1 MKGFLILLMTAIVVC
16 VGNRTLGVHKHRH
29 GRTGHK
35 PERDTG
41 SITLKPGTA
50 RNKLFPGYGTNFRY
64 IGEVKNG
71 LDRVTVVTS
80 IPIPKY
86 SVIEIKPIVF
96 NNCSEDLWRHGAR
109 TRGYPQYEKYDK
121 CNRVLAQARFYQSQ
135 QEELQFLLRQLL
147 THDLYLVLPELNQ
160 TPSMYNY
167 ESRKDNRPTDLQ
179 NPHKMKFTD
188 ETVNN
193 TAQTRGRRGFGSILA
208 KAIPDLITLAI
219 ESVSSYIK
227 GKQQQRINTAVEEL
241 RSDDNKI
248 NNDLKPYRNEH
259 LMYGR
264 YNLKSLRGII
274 NTINA
279 LHKKQNHFEWAVKQ
293 KDFNFRKSDM
303 NAVNY
308 NFEVMMYLKNVRE
321 EHVVSYREAVKAAR
335 DLLNGI
341 AIVTQ
346 GRLPRALISD
356 NQLREILGKVDAMVK
371 RNYPDY
377 VLAAKHISHYRDMKM
392 VTFSVDQQAHSL
404 VLTFPAFIKNYKQP
418 PLSLYEVETVPVPII
433 DKNVKADSYSQVR
446 IEKSY
451 IAAGTDYYIQLR
463 ISELLMCKSIRYIYY
478 CEELFVIK
486 HKSRHS
492 CVSAIFYN
500 LGPATV
506 IKNCKFDY
514 YYNITVPPVILD
526 GGKDVLLAN
535 FHGPRSLKCSS
546 VNGGLAKPAPENTYA
561 VVNREFLCDCQLDL
575 EHASVLRQLSSC
587 SKSSSSKMHMKFTI
601 NLAFWEMFKKRSPN
615 SASNIQPQYAEE
627 AQTFSV
633 ELYDLQIG
641 KLDQPMDLERFME
654 TMDTNGQKISTVE
667 EREAEQPMQKI
678 MPRWLNNVLVMT
690 CTAMTTVLMII
701 ILVLL
706 TKHFKMKA
714 LVSMLAIQTVP
725 PPAEAVNLTAAMMSA
740 MIAPDPAIG
749 TKVVC
754 AYPVA
759 VIWQNILGY
768 LVLIYAITQFFR
780 PVTWYKGYKYNKK
793 CALYIFVY
801 DEDHERYS
809 PLKIMSL
816 KGQMHNYRMKYTGE
830 GISLTLVRSW
840 TYDTMTISWGGVQ
853 VMDKSDPINLPTTVT
868 VALRHKIMTRR
879 IAQQLGEVQYM
890 LKQGSSWHDIT
901 DYYRA
906 RKKAVNLRVELGDR
920 GVTSSPKKVRKEKS
934 HKKTKVQEE
943 PVEV

>member
-1 MKGFLILLMTAIVVC
+1 MKGFLILLVTAIVVC
-16 VGNRTLGVHKHRH
+16 VGNRTQGAHKHRH
-29 GRTGHK
+29 GKTGHK

-50 RNKLFPGYGTNFRY
+50 KNKLFPGYGTNFRY

-86 SVIEIKPIVF
+86 SNIEVRPIVF
-96 NNCSEDLWRHGAR
+96 NNCTEDLWRHGAR
-109 TRGYPQYEKYDK
+109 TRGYPQHETYIK
-121 CNRVLAQARFYQSQ
+121 CNRVLAQAKFYQSQ

-147 THDLYLVLPELNQ
+147 THDLYSVLPELNQ

-167 ESRKDNRPTDLQ
+167 EPSYNTRPANLPD
-179 NPHKMKFTD
+179 PHKSKLTA
-188 ETVNN
+188 ETVND
-193 TAQTRGRRGFGSILA
+193 TAQVRERRGFGSILA
-208 KAIPDLITLAI
+208 KAIPGLITLAI

-241 RSDDNKI
+241 RNDDNKI
-248 NNDLKPYRNEH
+248 KNDLKQYRNEL

-279 LHKKQNHFEWAVKQ
+279 LHDKQTYFERAVKQ

-303 NAVNY
+303 DEVNY
-308 NFEVMMYLKNVRE
+308 NFEVMMFMKNVRE
-321 EHVVSYREAVKAAR
+321 EQVVTYREAVKAAR
-335 DLLNGI
+335 DFLDGI

-346 GRLPRALISD
+346 GRLPRSLISD

-377 VLAAKHISHYRDMKM
+377 VLSAKHISHYRDMKM
-392 VTFSVDQQAHSL
+392 VTFAVDQQTHSL
-404 VLTFPAFIKNYKQP
+404 IVTFQAFIKNYKQP

-433 DKNVKADSYSQVR
+433 DKNVKANSYSQVR

-463 ISELLMCKSIRYIYY
+463 ISELLMCKSIRHIYY

-506 IKNCKFDY
+506 TKNCKFDY
-514 YYNITVPPVILD
+514 YYNTTVPPVILD
-526 GGKDVLLAN
+526 GGRDVLLAN

-546 VNGGLAKPAPENTYA
+546 VNGGLANPAPENTYA

-587 SKSSSSKMHMKFTI
+587 SKSSTSKMHMKFTI

-627 AQTFSV
+627 LQTFSV
-633 ELYDLQIG
+633 DLYDLQIG
-641 KLDQPMDLERFME
+641 KLDQPVDLEKFMA
-654 TMDTNGQKISTVE
+654 TMGTNGQRMSTIE

-678 MPRWLNNVLVMT
+678 MPRWLNNILVMT

-706 TKHFKMKA
+706 AKHFKMKA

-725 PPAEAVNLTAAMMSA
+725 PPAEAVNLTAAMVSA

-768 LVLIYAITQFFR
+768 LVLAYAITQFFR
-780 PVTWYKGYKYNKK
+780 LVTWCKGYKYYKK
-793 CALYIFVY
+793 MC
-801 DEDHERYS
+801 
-809 PLKIMSL
+809 
-816 KGQMHNYRMKYTGE
+816 
-830 GISLTLVRSW
+830 
-840 TYDTMTISWGGVQ
+840 
-853 VMDKSDPINLPTTVT
+853 
-868 VALRHKIMTRR
+868 
-879 IAQQLGEVQYM
+879 
-890 LKQGSSWHDIT
+890 
-901 DYYRA
+901 
-906 RKKAVNLRVELGDR
+906 
-920 GVTSSPKKVRKEKS
+920 
-934 HKKTKVQEE
+934 
-943 PVEV
+943 PVHICL

>member
-1 MKGFLILLMTAIVVC
+1 M
-16 VGNRTLGVHKHRH
+16 GNRTQGVHKHRH
-29 GRTGHK
+29 GKTGHK
-35 PERDTG
+35 PEKDTG

-50 RNKLFPGYGTNFRY
+50 KNKLFPGYGTNFRY

-86 SVIEIKPIVF
+86 SDIEVRPIVF
-96 NNCSEDLWRHGAR
+96 NNCTEDLWRHGAR
-109 TRGYPQYEKYDK
+109 TRGYPQHETYTK
-121 CNRVLAQARFYQSQ
+121 CNRVLAQAKFYQSQ

-147 THDLYLVLPELNQ
+147 THDLYSVLPELNQ
-160 TPSMYNY
+160 TPSMYNHGPSY
-167 ESRKDNRPTDLQ
+167 NIRPVELLDPYGT
-179 NPHKMKFTD
+179 KFTAKA
-188 ETVNN
+188 VND
-193 TAQTRGRRGFGSILA
+193 TAQIRGKRSFGSILA
-208 KAIPDLITLAI
+208 KAIPGLITLAV

-227 GKQQQRINTAVEEL
+227 GKQQQRINTAVEEF
-241 RSDDNKI
+241 RDDDNKI
-248 NNDLKPYRNEH
+248 KNDLKQYRNEL

-264 YNLKSLRGII
+264 YNLKSLRDII

-279 LHKKQNHFEWAVKQ
+279 LHDKQTYFERAVKQ

-303 NAVNY
+303 DAVNY
-308 NFEVMMYLKNVRE
+308 NFEVMMYLQNVRE
-321 EHVVSYREAVKAAR
+321 EHVVTYREAVKATR
-335 DLLNGI
+335 DFLDGI

-392 VTFSVDQQAHSL
+392 VTFSLDQQAHSL
-404 VLTFPAFIKNYKQP
+404 ILTFPAFIKNYRQP

-526 GGKDVLLAN
+526 GGRDVLLAN

-587 SKSSSSKMHMKFTI
+587 PKSSSSKMHMKFTI

-641 KLDQPMDLERFME
+641 KLDQPIDPERFME
-654 TMDTNGQKISTVE
+654 TIDTNGQKISTVE

-706 TKHFKMKA
+706 AKHFKMKA
-714 LVSMLAIQTVP
+714 LVSMLATQAVL

-759 VIWQNILGY
+759 VIWQNILGN

-780 PVTWYKGYKYNKK
+780 PVTWCKGYKYNKK
-793 CALYIFVY
+793 CALYMFVY

-853 VMDKSDPINLPTTVT
+853 VMDKSDPINLPATVT

-879 IAQQLGEVQYM
+879 ISQQLGEVQYM

-906 RKKAVNLRVELGDR
+906 RKKAVNLRVESGDR
-920 GVTSSPKKVRKEKS
+920 GVTSSPKKVKKEKS

>member
-1 MKGFLILLMTAIVVC
+1 MKGFLILLVTAIVVC
-16 VGNRTLGVHKHRH
+16 VGNRTQGVHKHRH

-41 SITLKPGTA
+41 SITLKPGTVK
-50 RNKLFPGYGTNFRY
+50 NKLFPGYGTNFRY

-86 SVIEIKPIVF
+86 SDIEIKPIVF
-96 NNCSEDLWRHGAR
+96 NNCTEDLWRHGAR
-109 TRGYPQYEKYDK
+109 TRGYPQHETYIK
-121 CNRVLAQARFYQSQ
+121 CNKVLAQARFYQSQ

-147 THDLYLVLPELNQ
+147 THDLYSVLPELNQ

-167 ESRKDNRPTDLQ
+167 ESRKNNRPAELP
-179 NPHKMKFTD
+179 NPHRMKFTD

-193 TAQTRGRRGFGSILA
+193 TAQTRGRRGFGSFLA
-208 KAIPDLITLAI
+208 KAIPGLITLAI

-227 GKQQQRINTAVEEL
+227 GKQQQRINSAVEEL

-248 NNDLKPYRNEH
+248 KNDLKQYRNEL

-264 YNLKSLRGII
+264 YNLKSLRGITD
-274 NTINA
+274 TINA
-279 LHKKQNHFEWAVKQ
+279 LHDKQTYFERAVKQ

-303 NAVNY
+303 DAVNY

-392 VTFSVDQQAHSL
+392 VTFSVDQQVHSL
-404 VLTFPAFIKNYKQP
+404 ILTFPAFIKNYKQP

-506 IKNCKFDY
+506 TKNCRFDY
-514 YYNITVPPVILD
+514 YYNKTVPPVVLD
-526 GGKDVLLAN
+526 GGRDVLLAN

-546 VNGGLAKPAPENTYA
+546 VNRGLAKPAPENTYA

-575 EHASVLRQLSSC
+575 EHVSVLRQLSSC

-627 AQTFSV
+627 VQTFSV
-633 ELYDLQIG
+633 DLYDIQIG
-641 KLDQPMDLERFME
+641 KLDQPIDLERFME

-690 CTAMTTVLMII
+690 CTVMTTVLMII

-706 TKHFKMKA
+706 AKHFKMKA

-780 PVTWYKGYKYNKK
+780 PVTGTRDTSTMRNVPCTY
-793 CALYIFVY
+793 LFMM
-801 DEDHERYS
+801 R
-809 PLKIMSL
+809 IM
-816 KGQMHNYRMKYTGE
+816 R
-830 GISLTLVRSW
+830 
-840 TYDTMTISWGGVQ
+840 DT
-853 VMDKSDPINLPTTVT
+853 
-868 VALRHKIMTRR
+868 AH
-879 IAQQLGEVQYM
+879 
-890 LKQGSSWHDIT
+890 
-901 DYYRA
+901 
-906 RKKAVNLRVELGDR
+906 
-920 GVTSSPKKVRKEKS
+920 
-934 HKKTKVQEE
+934 
-943 PVEV
+943 

>member
-1 MKGFLILLMTAIVVC
+1 MKGFLILLVTAIVVC
-16 VGNRTLGVHKHRH
+16 VGNRTQGVHKHRH

-35 PERDTG
+35 PEKDTG

-50 RNKLFPGYGTNFRY
+50 KNKLFPGYGTNFRY

-86 SVIEIKPIVF
+86 SDIEIKPIVF
-96 NNCSEDLWRHGAR
+96 NNCSEDLWRYGAR
-109 TRGYPQYEKYDK
+109 TRGYPQHETYDK

-147 THDLYLVLPELNQ
+147 THDLYSVLPELNQ

-167 ESRKDNRPTDLQ
+167 ESRKNNRPTDLQ

-208 KAIPDLITLAI
+208 KAIPGLITLAI
-219 ESVSSYIK
+219 ESVSLYIK
-227 GKQQQRINTAVEEL
+227 GKQQQRINMAVEEL

-248 NNDLKPYRNEH
+248 KNDLKQYRNEL

-321 EHVVSYREAVKAAR
+321 EHVVTYREAVKATR
-335 DLLNGI
+335 DLLDGI

-404 VLTFPAFIKNYKQP
+404 ILTFPAFIKNYKQP

-463 ISELLMCKSIRYIYY
+463 ISELLMCKNIRYIYY

-514 YYNITVPPVILD
+514 YYNITVPPFILD
-526 GGKDVLLAN
+526 GGRDVLLAN

-546 VNGGLAKPAPENTYA
+546 VNGGLAKPTPENTYA

-575 EHASVLRQLSSC
+575 EHASDLRQLSSC

-633 ELYDLQIG
+633 ELHDLQIG

-706 TKHFKMKA
+706 AKHFKMKA

-725 PPAEAVNLTAAMMSA
+725 PPAEAINLTAAMMSA
-740 MIAPDPAIG
+740 MIAPYPAIG

-801 DEDHERYS
+801 DEDHGRYS

-853 VMDKSDPINLPTTVT
+853 VMDKSDPINLPATVT

-879 IAQQLGEVQYM
+879 IAQ
-890 LKQGSSWHDIT
+890 
-901 DYYRA
+901 
-906 RKKAVNLRVELGDR
+906 
-920 GVTSSPKKVRKEKS
+920 
-934 HKKTKVQEE
+934 
-943 PVEV
+943 

>member
-1 MKGFLILLMTAIVVC
+1 MKGFLILLVTAIVLC
-16 VGNRTLGVHKHRH
+16 VGNRTQGVHKHRH
-29 GRTGHK
+29 GKTGRK

-50 RNKLFPGYGTNFRY
+50 KNKLFPGYGTNFRY
-64 IGEVKNG
+64 TGEVKNG

-86 SVIEIKPIVF
+86 SDIEIKPIVF
-96 NNCSEDLWRHGAR
+96 NNCSEDLWRHGTR
-109 TRGYPQYEKYDK
+109 TRGYPQYETYDK
-121 CNRVLAQARFYQSQ
+121 CNKVLAQARFYQSQ

-147 THDLYLVLPELNQ
+147 THDLYSVLPELNQ

-188 ETVNN
+188 DTVNN
-193 TAQTRGRRGFGSILA
+193 TTQVRGKRGFGSILA
-208 KAIPDLITLAI
+208 KAIPGLITLAI

-227 GKQQQRINTAVEEL
+227 GRQQQKINTAVEEL
-241 RSDDNKI
+241 RRDDNKI
-248 NNDLKPYRNEH
+248 KNDLKQYRNEL

-308 NFEVMMYLKNVRE
+308 KFEVMMYLKNVRE

-404 VLTFPAFIKNYKQP
+404 ILTFPAFIKNYKQP

-446 IEKSY
+446 TEKSY

-478 CEELFVIK
+478 REELFVIK

-506 IKNCKFDY
+506 TKNCRFDY
-514 YYNITVPPVILD
+514 YYNKTVPPVILD
-526 GGKDVLLAN
+526 GGRDVLLAN
-535 FHGPRSLKCSS
+535 FHGPRSLKFSS

-575 EHASVLRQLSSC
+575 EHASVLRQLNSC

-641 KLDQPMDLERFME
+641 KLDQTIDLERFMQ

-706 TKHFKMKA
+706 AKHFKMKA

-840 TYDTMTISWGGVQ
+840 TYDAMTISWVGVQ

-901 DYYRA
+901 DYYRV
-906 RKKAVNLRVELGDR
+906 RKKAVNLRVEIGDR
-920 GVTSSPKKVRKEKS
+920 GVTSSPKKVGKEKS

>member
-1 MKGFLILLMTAIVVC
+1 MKGFLILLVTAIVVC
-16 VGNRTLGVHKHRH
+16 VGNRTQGVHKHRH

-35 PERDTG
+35 PEGDTG

-50 RNKLFPGYGTNFRY
+50 KNKLFPGYGTNFRY

-86 SVIEIKPIVF
+86 SDIEIKPIVF
-96 NNCSEDLWRHGAR
+96 NNCTEDLWRHGAR
-109 TRGYPQYEKYDK
+109 TRGYPQHETYMK
-121 CNRVLAQARFYQSQ
+121 CNKVLAQAKFYQSQ

-147 THDLYLVLPELNQ
+147 THDLYSVLPELNQ

-167 ESRKDNRPTDLQ
+167 ESRKNNRPIDLQ

-208 KAIPDLITLAI
+208 KAIPGLITLAI

-241 RSDDNKI
+241 RNDDNKI
-248 NNDLKPYRNEH
+248 KNDLKQYRNEL

-279 LHKKQNHFEWAVKQ
+279 LHDKQTYFERAVKQ

-303 NAVNY
+303 DAVNY

-321 EHVVSYREAVKAAR
+321 EHVESYREAVKAAR

-404 VLTFPAFIKNYKQP
+404 ILTFPAFIKNYKQP

-451 IAAGTDYYIQLR
+451 IAAGTDYYIQLG
-463 ISELLMCKSIRYIYY
+463 ISELLMCKNIRYIYY

-492 CVSAIFYN
+492 CVSAIF
-500 LGPATV
+500 
-506 IKNCKFDY
+506 KFDY

-526 GGKDVLLAN
+526 GGRDVLLAN

-561 VVNREFLCDCQLDL
+561 VVNREFLCDCQLDV

-587 SKSSSSKMHMKFTI
+587 SKSSGSRMHMKFTI

-654 TMDTNGQKISTVE
+654 TMNTNGQKISTVE
-667 EREAEQPMQKI
+667 EREAEQPMQQI

-706 TKHFKMKA
+706 AKHFKMKA

-816 KGQMHNYRMKYTGE
+816 KGQMHNYKMKYTGE

-840 TYDTMTISWGGVQ
+840 TYDTMTINWGGVQ
-853 VMDKSDPINLPTTVT
+853 VMDKSDPINLPATVI

-906 RKKAVNLRVELGDR
+906 RKTAVNLRVELGDR

>member
-1 MKGFLILLMTAIVVC
+1 M
-16 VGNRTLGVHKHRH
+16 
-29 GRTGHK
+29 
-35 PERDTG
+35 
-41 SITLKPGTA
+41 
-50 RNKLFPGYGTNFRY
+50 
-64 IGEVKNG
+64 
-71 LDRVTVVTS
+71 
-80 IPIPKY
+80 
-86 SVIEIKPIVF
+86 
-96 NNCSEDLWRHGAR
+96 
-109 TRGYPQYEKYDK
+109 
-121 CNRVLAQARFYQSQ
+121 AQAKFYQSQ

-147 THDLYLVLPELNQ
+147 NHDLYSVLPELNQ
-160 TPSMYNY
+160 TPSMHNY
-167 ESRKDNRPTDLQ
+167 EPSYNIRPADLP
-179 NPHKMKFTD
+179 NPHKMKLTAK
-188 ETVNN
+188 TVND
-193 TAQTRGRRGFGSILA
+193 TAQVRGRRGFGSILA
-208 KAIPDLITLAI
+208 KAIPGLITLAI

-227 GKQQQRINTAVEEL
+227 GRQQQRINTAVEEL

-248 NNDLKPYRNEH
+248 KNDLKQYRNEL

-321 EHVVSYREAVKAAR
+321 EHVVTYREAVKATR
-335 DLLNGI
+335 DLLDGI

-404 VLTFPAFIKNYKQP
+404 ILTFPAFIKNYKQP

-433 DKNVKADSYSQVR
+433 DKNVKTDSYSQVR

-463 ISELLMCKSIRYIYY
+463 ISELLMCKSIRHIYY

-492 CVSAIFYN
+492 SVSAIFYN

-506 IKNCKFDY
+506 TKNCRFDY
-514 YYNITVPPVILD
+514 YYNITIPPVILD
-526 GGKDVLLAN
+526 GGMDVLLAN

-587 SKSSSSKMHMKFTI
+587 SKSSSSEMHMKFTI
-601 NLAFWEMFKKRSPN
+601 NLAFWEMFKRRSPN

-627 AQTFSV
+627 VQTFSV
-633 ELYDLQIG
+633 DLYDLQIG
-641 KLDQPMDLERFME
+641 KLDQPIDLERFME

-678 MPRWLNNVLVMT
+678 MPRWLNNILVMT

-701 ILVLL
+701 ILILL
-706 TKHFKMKA
+706 AKHFKMKA

-768 LVLIYAITQFFR
+768 LVLAYAITQFFR
-780 PVTWYKGYKYNKK
+780 PVTWCKGYKYNKK

-809 PLKIMSL
+809 PLKIMGL

-853 VMDKSDPINLPTTVT
+853 VMDKNDPINLPATVT

-906 RKKAVNLRVELGDR
+906 RKKAVNLRVESGDR

>member
-1 MKGFLILLMTAIVVC
+1 MK
-16 VGNRTLGVHKHRH
+16 
-29 GRTGHK
+29 
-35 PERDTG
+35 
-41 SITLKPGTA
+41 
-50 RNKLFPGYGTNFRY
+50 
-64 IGEVKNG
+64 
-71 LDRVTVVTS
+71 
-80 IPIPKY
+80 
-86 SVIEIKPIVF
+86 
-96 NNCSEDLWRHGAR
+96 
-109 TRGYPQYEKYDK
+109 
-121 CNRVLAQARFYQSQ
+121 LAA
-135 QEELQFLLRQLL
+135 
-147 THDLYLVLPELNQ
+147 
-160 TPSMYNY
+160 
-167 ESRKDNRPTDLQ
+167 
-179 NPHKMKFTD
+179 
-188 ETVNN
+188 ETVND
-193 TAQTRGRRGFGSILA
+193 TTQVRGRRGFGSILA
-208 KAIPDLITLAI
+208 KAIPGLITLAI

-248 NNDLKPYRNEH
+248 KNDLKQYRNEL

-279 LHKKQNHFEWAVKQ
+279 LHKKQNHFEWARKQ

-321 EHVVSYREAVKAAR
+321 EHVVTYREAVKATR
-335 DLLNGI
+335 DLLDGI
-341 AIVTQ
+341 AMVTQ

-404 VLTFPAFIKNYKQP
+404 ILTFPAFIKNYKQP
-418 PLSLYEVETVPVPII
+418 PLSLYAVETVPVPII

-446 IEKSY
+446 MEKSY

-463 ISELLMCKSIRYIYY
+463 ISELLMCKSIRHIYY

-506 IKNCKFDY
+506 TKNCRFDY
-514 YYNITVPPVILD
+514 YYNITIPPVILD
-526 GGKDVLLAN
+526 GGRDVLLAN

-615 SASNIQPQYAEE
+615 SASNIQSQYAEE
-627 AQTFSV
+627 VQTFSV
-633 ELYDLQIG
+633 DLYDLQIG
-641 KLDQPMDLERFME
+641 KLDQPIDLERFME

-678 MPRWLNNVLVMT
+678 MPRWLNNILVMT
-690 CTAMTTVLMII
+690 CAANDHSIDDYYTGTSS
-701 ILVLL
+701 
-706 TKHFKMKA
+706 KA
-714 LVSMLAIQTVP
+714 FQD
-725 PPAEAVNLTAAMMSA
+725 E
-740 MIAPDPAIG
+740 G
-749 TKVVC
+749 F
-754 AYPVA
+754 
-759 VIWQNILGY
+759 G
-768 LVLIYAITQFFR
+768 IYASNT
-780 PVTWYKGYKYNKK
+780 N
-793 CALYIFVY
+793 C
-801 DEDHERYS
+801 
-809 PLKIMSL
+809 
-816 KGQMHNYRMKYTGE
+816 
-830 GISLTLVRSW
+830 
-840 TYDTMTISWGGVQ
+840 
-853 VMDKSDPINLPTTVT
+853 PTTS
-868 VALRHKIMTRR
+868 R
-879 IAQQLGEVQYM
+879 
-890 LKQGSSWHDIT
+890 SSQF
-901 DYYRA
+901 
-906 RKKAVNLRVELGDR
+906 N
-920 GVTSSPKKVRKEKS
+920 SSNDVSYDSPRS
-934 HKKTKVQEE
+934 SNWN
-943 PVEV
+943 